1 MKIWIST
8 CGWLRMEYRIKC
20 KQGLVGLFLLGSVS
34 NAFAAEEDSN
44 PEEIL
49 EVPSLEFLEF
59 LGSFETD
66 EGEWIDPES
75 LMMEEFGE
83 LLEATPIFVPTEQDD
98 NTGNTGNRRN
108 R

>member
-1 MKIWIST
+1 M
-8 CGWLRMEYRIKC
+8 GYRINC
-20 KQGLVGLFLLGSVS
+20 KISLVGLYLIGSVS
-34 NAFAAEEDSN
+34 TAFAAEEESN

-75 LMMEEFGE
+75 LMTEEFNE
-83 LLEATPIFVPTEQDD
+83 LLQATPIFVPDGQE
-98 NTGNTGNRRN
+98 NSGNNSGNRQN